1 MTDSPTLHDVIVI
14 GSGFAGLAAAI
25 SAAENGAKVVV
36 LEKMQVAGGN
46 SSRSGGMMA
55 IPGSSVQK
63 EQGIEDS
70 PAKLAADM
78 KRIGLGLGDPEH
90 IKVVTEHAAPTF
102 EWTKK
107 QGVVWR
113 TDLTGKGG
121 HSARRCLI
129 TEEGT
134 GQGGC
139 CSRKNPG

>member
-1 MTDSPTLHDVIVI
+1 MENQMKLFRRNMLQVMVTGALCAGVPSLIWAAPQTIAPEYDVIVI

-25 SAAENGAKVVV
+25 SAAENGAKVAV

-78 KRIGLGLGDPEH
+78 K
-90 IKVVTEHAAPTF
+90 
-102 EWTKK
+102 
-107 QGVVWR
+107 
-113 TDLTGKGG
+113 
-121 HSARRCLI
+121 
-129 TEEGT
+129 
-134 GQGGC
+134 
-139 CSRKNPG
+139 SRY